1 MRPLRAFR
9 GRPAAR
15 GRARRGFS
23 LLELIVAVT
32 VLTIAAGAITSTL
45 VISTSLTHINRETTL
60 AVEAAQSAVE
70 SLRAV
75 AFDEAFARYNASPGD
90 DPAAGASPGWTFDV
104 PGLAPR
110 PGDPD
115 GRVGNILFPGD
126 GFVLRED
133 VDDRDLGMPRDLD
146 GDGAIDALD
155 HSGDYQVLPVR
166 VRIEWTGEQ
175 GARSFE
181 LYTVLVAES

>member
-1 MRPLRAFR
+1 MRPLRAIPPSR
-9 GRPAAR
+9 YAR
-15 GRARRGFS
+15 SRARRGFS

-45 VISTSLTHINRETTL
+45 VVSTSLTHINRETTL

-75 AFDEAFARYNASPGD
+75 GFDEAFARYNASPDD
-90 DPAAGASPGWTFDV
+90 DPAGTAPGASFDV
-104 PGLAPR
+104 AGLFAR
-110 PGDPD
+110 AGDPD
-115 GRVGNILFPGD
+115 GRVGSIQFPGD

-133 VDDRDLGMPRDLD
+133 LEDRELGMPRDLD
-146 GDGAIDALD
+146 GDGAVDALD
-155 HSGDYQVLPVR
+155 HADDYGILPVR